1 MLSLNKVYND
11 DDDDD
16 DDDYEWGLHGLG
28 CFVVF
33 LFRL

>member
-1 MLSLNKVYND
+1 MLSLNKVYN